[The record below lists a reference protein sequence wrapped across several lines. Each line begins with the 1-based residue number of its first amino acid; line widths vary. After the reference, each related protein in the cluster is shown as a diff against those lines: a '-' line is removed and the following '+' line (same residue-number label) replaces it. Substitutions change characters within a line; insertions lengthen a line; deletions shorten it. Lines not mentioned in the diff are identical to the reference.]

1 MKQNKLL
8 IVGMLVLPILLSA
21 CGGASGS
28 STNSAN
34 TVNGIT
40 VPPVPD
46 PTLNA
51 ATLAGVDS
59 NSNGVRD
66 DVERSIA
73 AKTTDVNAYNN
84 TVLLA
89 AQINSLVTQS
99 GMTKAQVNSILHT
112 QNCLALKTSIDIGD
126 IGSQIINTKDRKNA
140 YQTNAANGDGA
151 FFSTAD
157 NDCKK

>member
-28 STNSAN
+28 SANSA
-34 TVNGIT
+34 TTINGIT
-40 VPPVPD
+40 VPPAPD
-46 PTLNA
+46 ATLNA

-73 AKTTDVNAYNN
+73 VKATNQTSFSASLSIAKEYQNMVTNAISGTDVTAANKKIACITINN
-84 TVLLA
+84 PDTGLSNIDIA
-89 AQINSLVTQS
+89 KLVTDNPQRLQS
-99 GMTKAQVNSILHT
+99 YKDKAINAGGF
-112 QNCLALKTSIDIGD
+112 ALDPL
-126 IGSQIINTKDRKNA
+126 
-140 YQTNAANGDGA
+140 
-151 FFSTAD
+151 
-157 NDCKK
+157 NDCK